1 MQRWYGKLRA
11 WAYARMPSQRTGPL
25 SVIKFSA
32 KLAVKKKKNIHKKQ
46 NGIMGT

>member
-32 KLAVKKKKNIHKKQ
+32 KLAVKKKKTYIKNR
-46 NGIMGT
+46 TV